1 MQQSKRQ
8 TVSIVYWIFSRAGH
22 LALTRRKALKTAS
35 VLLAFNTRL
44 KAGVN
49 ENSPLTRGF
58 DSR

>member
-1 MQQSKRQ
+1 
-8 TVSIVYWIFSRAGH
+8 VYAAVETTSCFNS
-22 LALTRRKALKTAS
+22 LTRRKAVETAS